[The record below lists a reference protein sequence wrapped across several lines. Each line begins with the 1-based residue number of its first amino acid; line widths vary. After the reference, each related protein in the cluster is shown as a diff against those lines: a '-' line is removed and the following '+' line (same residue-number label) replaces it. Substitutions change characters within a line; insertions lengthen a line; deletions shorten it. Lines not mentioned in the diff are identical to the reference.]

1 MSEQFKPRIEYTKFA
16 PEVIRSLYAI
26 ERYLHESG
34 LDVKL
39 LHMIKLRASQING
52 CAFCIDMHWKDARA
66 AGESEQRLYGLD
78 AWRESPYYTDR
89 ERAAL
94 AWTESV
100 TLVCQTHVPD
110 DVFERL
116 RAQFSEKEI
125 VDLTH
130 AVAMI
135 NLWNR
140 LAIPFRAAP
149 GNYQPKKSSATAS

>member
-1 MSEQFKPRIEYTKFA
+1 MSEEFKARIEYTKFA

-26 ERYLHESG
+26 ERYLHDSG
-34 LDVKL
+34 IDVRL
-39 LHMIKLRASQING
+39 LHMVKLRVSQING

-66 AGESEQRLYGLD
+66 AGESEQRLCGLD
-78 AWRESPYYTDR
+78 AWRESPYYNDR

-94 AWTESV
+94 DWAESI
-100 TLVCQTHVPD
+100 TLVSQTHVPD
-110 DVFERL
+110 EVFERL
-116 RAQFSEKEI
+116 RGQFSEKEI

-140 LAIPFRAAP
+140 LAIPFRAVP
-149 GNYQPKKSSATAS
+149 GLYQPKKSSASAS